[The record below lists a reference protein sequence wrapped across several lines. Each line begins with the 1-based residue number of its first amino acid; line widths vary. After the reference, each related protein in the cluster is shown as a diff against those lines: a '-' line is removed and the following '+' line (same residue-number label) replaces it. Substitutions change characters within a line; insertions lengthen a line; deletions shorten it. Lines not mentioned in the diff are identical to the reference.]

1 MAKIKRLTP
10 ALLRRMVLKERKKMM
25 ETLELGEENV
35 EKAAGKTEEVD
46 ADDMAGSIE
55 QDVDWMKA
63 LKIKEGRLKRR
74 LKKINEVKKKL
85 RARVLKRIG

>member
-1 MAKIKRLTP
+1 MAKVKKLTP
-10 ALLRRMVLKERKKMM
+10 SLLKKMVLRERSRML

-46 ADDMAGSIE
+46 AADIAGSIE

-63 LKIKEGRLKRR
+63 LKIKESRLRR
-74 LKKINEVKKKL
+74 DLRKINEVKKKL
-85 RARVLKRIG
+85 RARVIKRMK

>member
-1 MAKIKRLTP
+1 MARVKKLTP
-10 ALLRRMVLKERKKMM
+10 SLLKKMVLRERSRML

-63 LKIKEGRLKRR
+63 LKIKESRLRR
-74 LKKINEVKKKL
+74 DLRKINEVKKKL
-85 RARVLKRIG
+85 RARVLKRMK

>member
-1 MAKIKRLTP
+1 MARVKKLTP
-10 ALLRRMVLKERKKMM
+10 SLLKKMVLRERSRML

-46 ADDMAGSIE
+46 ADEMAGSIE

-63 LKIKEGRLKRR
+63 LKIKESRLRR
-74 LKKINEVKKKL
+74 DLRKINEVKKKL
-85 RARVLKRIG
+85 RARVLKRMK